1 MAVLLT
7 NVWAKHG
14 AKRAGLSDVK
24 VCSALL
30 RPAPCSTGSRML
42 LLCPTQRRAKGWLEK
57 SAGEEFAGEE
67 FAGEAGAERS
77 LHRSPGVGR
86 MLGRELHPSLFCQEK
101 IAHLGERNLLVVA
114 CRDGKAL
121 QMLDKY
127 PTSKSP
133 AVPGSARDE
142 PRGTSN
148 AEVGVSSGAGQLRA
162 WVGANCW
169 RWPRKPQREQLG
181 IC

>member
-14 AKRAGLSDVK
+14 AKRAGLPDVK

-57 SAGEEFAGEE
+57 SAGEEFAGE
-67 FAGEAGAERS
+67 AGAERS
-77 LHRSPGVGR
+77 LQRSPGAGR
-86 MLGRELHPSLFCQEK
+86 MLGRELHPFLFCREK
-101 IAHLGERNLLVVA
+101 IAHFVERNLLVVA

-133 AVPGSARDE
+133 AVPGWQKLLQQGMNPEAPPMPGS
-142 PRGTSN
+142 
-148 AEVGVSSGAGQLRA
+148 VSPLGQ
-162 WVGANCW
+162 GS
-169 RWPRKPQREQLG
+169 
-181 IC
+181 

>member
-1 MAVLLT
+1 
-7 NVWAKHG
+7 
-14 AKRAGLSDVK
+14 
-24 VCSALL
+24 
-30 RPAPCSTGSRML
+30 ML

-77 LHRSPGVGR
+77 LQRSPGAGR
-86 MLGRELHPSLFCQEK
+86 MLGRELHPFLFCREK
-101 IAHLGERNLLVVA
+101 IAHFVERNLLVVA

-133 AVPGSARDE
+133 AVPGWQKLLQQGMNPEAPPMPGS
-142 PRGTSN
+142 
-148 AEVGVSSGAGQLRA
+148 VSPLGQ
-162 WVGANCW
+162 GS
-169 RWPRKPQREQLG
+169 
-181 IC
+181 